1 MGGTAHRWSG
11 STGPQRHHRTLIP
24 VAQLVTTR
32 NSIQKDIDMTVPTDL
47 LIDLAHERQAAIL
60 RHALGAGQRALIRSA
75 RPRTLT
81 ARIARRLTA
90 QVVATPSGRPGVDLA
105 EPRSAELAEAADT
118 IQQYGRDE
126 CDVDLSS

>member
-1 MGGTAHRWSG
+1 
-11 STGPQRHHRTLIP
+11 
-24 VAQLVTTR
+24 
-32 NSIQKDIDMTVPTDL
+32 MTVPTDL